1 MCKCTITQIIPQ
13 GDFMTT
19 AKSSLK
25 EDTDRIIFEVP
36 TKLKNAFK
44 AKASSQGKTIRE
56 VMLTF
61 VEEYV
66 KTKTQSPLEK

>member
-1 MCKCTITQIIPQ
+1 MQMYITQIVSK
-13 GDFMTT
+13 GDFMTMT
-19 AKSSLK
+19 KSSFK

-36 TKLKNAFK
+36 RKLKNAFK

-61 VEEYV
+61 VEEYI
-66 KTKTQSPLEK
+66 KTKKQVPLDI

>member
-1 MCKCTITQIIPQ
+1 M
-13 GDFMTT
+13 FMVKK
-19 AKSSLK
+19 KSALTET
-25 EDTDRIIFEVP
+25 EDTDRIIFEIP

-56 VMLTF
+56 VMLSF

-66 KTKTQSPLEK
+66 TRKKEDI